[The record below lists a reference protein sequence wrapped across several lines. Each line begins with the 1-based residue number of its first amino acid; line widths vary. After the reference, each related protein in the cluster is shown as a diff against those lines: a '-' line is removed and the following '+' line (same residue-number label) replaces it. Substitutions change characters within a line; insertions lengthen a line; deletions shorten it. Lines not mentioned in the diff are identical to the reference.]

1 MAIWL
6 TSDWHLFHRRNFIYS
21 PRGFYDV
28 EEMNWQILTRYN
40 SKIKPEDTVYVL
52 GDCAVGGPITDE
64 ILDFMSQFNG
74 HKYLAIGNH
83 DGNRKIERMAAAGI
97 FEDIAFAYRFVY
109 KKKEL
114 YLSHYPTIVANFDD
128 PKPVYNFFGHT
139 HQSNNRFKYY
149 NNMYHVGVDSHN
161 CYPVLLDDALE
172 EIREWK

>member
-1 MAIWL
+1 
-6 TSDWHLFHRRNFIYS
+6 
-21 PRGFYDV
+21 
-28 EEMNWQILTRYN
+28 
-40 SKIKPEDTVYVL
+40 
-52 GDCAVGGPITDE
+52 
-64 ILDFMSQFNG
+64 
-74 HKYLAIGNH
+74 
-83 DGNRKIERMAAAGI
+83 MAAANI
-97 FEDIAFAYRFVY
+97 FEDIAFVYRFIY

-139 HQSNNRFKYY
+139 HQHSNRFKYY